1 MRRNSLSAL
10 LVTSVLLS
18 GCARGGSDQ
27 TEGEAQPPAEEVEEG
42 SDGDLTLGAAFDGA
56 ELTGMAGG
64 PQDARDFGPGCVGF
78 IPEGEVGNHR
88 FIVGEDQAL
97 TLVAAPQGLGVMDLM
112 MAIRLPDGSWTCAD
126 DSNNLNPNIAR
137 MFMAG
142 EYNVFIGT
150 HSDATAPYQLT
161 IRAGIYT
168 PDPLVLG
175 GRFPAAITDGEP
187 AERTAD
193 GTYGG
198 LRFGANSAHA
208 VLTGQAGGSRAASDL
223 SPGCSGWIAQVPDHI
238 LDLTDQTDL
247 MFRVRSA
254 TDTTL
259 FIEGPRGLKSC
270 ADDED
275 GLNPVIRGTMLP
287 GRYRIYVGTYEEL
300 ENTGEYTLGISR

>member
-1 MRRNSLSAL
+1 MTGNTLSAAIAAG
-10 LVTSVLLS
+10 VLLT
-18 GCARGGSDQ
+18 GCSRGATDSP
-27 TEGEAQPPAEEVEEG
+27 EGEPEPFVEEVEEG

-56 ELTGMAGG
+56 ELAGMAGG
-64 PQDARDFGPGCVGF
+64 PQDARNFGQGCTGF
-78 IPEGEVGNHR
+78 VPEGEVGNHR
-88 FIVGEDQAL
+88 FIVEEDQAL
-97 TLVAAPQGLGVMDLM
+97 TLVATPQGLGVMDLM
-112 MAIRLPDGSWTCAD
+112 MAIRLPDGTWTCAD

-137 MFMAG
+137 MFIGG
-142 EYNVFIGT
+142 EYNVFVGT

-161 IRAGIYT
+161 VRAGIYT
-168 PDPLVLG
+168 PDPIVLG
-175 GRFPAAITDGEP
+175 GRFPAPVTEGEP
-187 AERTAD
+187 AERTTE

-198 LRFGANSAHA
+198 LMFGANSAHA

-223 SPGCSGWIAQVPDHI
+223 SAGCSGWIAQVPDHV
-238 LDLTDQTDL
+238 LDLSEQTEL

-254 TDTTL
+254 ADTTL

-300 ENTGEYTLGISR
+300 ETTAEYTLGISR